1 MMIRRITPSLS
12 AASHMLTQTIE
23 HTIPLALEVKQTV
36 MFIDRPANVEELESG
51 IVLG

>member
-23 HTIPLALEVKQTV
+23 HTIPLALELIQTV
-36 MFIDRPANVEELESG
+36 MFIDRLANGEELESA
-51 IVLG
+51 IVWG